1 MPNFIF
7 ILCCLCKLAVHIV
20 AAGTNPPGEKNWFF
34 DVLSLERFH
43 L

>member
-1 MPNFIF
+1 MSNFVF

-20 AAGTNPPGEKNWFF
+20 TGEANPPGEKNWFF